1 MENQVYSGRV
11 YSGQEYEYKGVQQIL
26 DGLLKASQGF
36 GVVGITIDDWSVS
49 IDDVDFQYLI
59 HIIELTSTHNFSKF
73 YKRTSENEFK
83 FGGVLVKRGGV

>member
-73 YKRTSENEFK
+73 YKRIGDNEFK

>member
-1 MENQVYSGRV
+1 MSKVY
-11 YSGQEYEYKGVQQIL
+11 YGQEYEYKGVQQVL
-26 DGLLKASQGF
+26 DGLLKISQGL
-36 GVVGITIDDWSVS
+36 GVVGITTDNWSVTIDDL
-49 IDDVDFQYLI
+49 DFQYLI